1 MLLRSACGRCF
12 GIRSL
17 GSAVLVGLAMFGT
30 ARAATIDDAPP
41 PYVEPEFADLLTI
54 CNDALLANPTYLAA
68 RSAYDAAQEAIP
80 LARGKLLPQLGAAA
94 QIDRVN
100 EDIEGNYYSVV
111 DISISETY
119 TRTLYGAQ
127 LKQAIYR
134 PELFL
139 GLSKAE
145 LQQKQ
150 AFFGMD
156 AAQDALLMGI
166 TEAYFGVLA
175 AQDAQ
180 IFARSQRITLQQQ
193 LDYIR
198 SRTDAGLATISD
210 LKAAQAAHELA
221 VADATAADNTLTAA
235 FITLG
240 SLTGKTYRKLKRLP
254 AEIALSSPQPADE
267 GVWIERAKTQN
278 PAVLAARAGMEVARV
293 DRRIAQRGRYPKVDV
308 TGLAYKLDNGGG
320 LTGDRIEEDMRIGA
334 ALSLPLYSGGQIS
347 AAIRG
352 ATALE
357 NKAES
362 EAEAA
367 SARAVRETRIAYLNT
382 SAGLQRV
389 LALKRAVE
397 AAIEAEAAA
406 RAGFDSGTRT
416 NADVLDAIDKR
427 YQAEANFAAARY
439 KFIVNS
445 LQLKQLS
452 GNLLTADLAQI
463 NRMLQVPSAANA
475 AFTTP

>member
-1 MLLRSACGRCF
+1 MLLRSARGRCLSV
-12 GIRSL
+12 RPL
-17 GSAVLVGLAMFGT
+17 GCAVLMVFAALGT
-30 ARAATIDDAPP
+30 ARAATVDDPPP
-41 PYVEPEFADLLTI
+41 PYVEPEFTDLLAI
-54 CNDALLANPTYLAA
+54 CNDALLSNPSYAAA
-68 RSAYDAAQEAIP
+68 RSAYQAAQEAIP
-80 LARGKLLPQLGAAA
+80 LARGKLLPQLGVRA

-100 EDIEGNYYSVV
+100 EDIEGNYYGVV
-111 DISISETY
+111 DISISEIY

-127 LKQAIYR
+127 LTQAIYR
-134 PELFL
+134 PDLFL

-156 AAQDALLMGI
+156 AAQDALLLGSA
-166 TEAYFGVLA
+166 EAYFGVLA

-180 IFARSQRITLQQQ
+180 IFARAQLLTLRQQ

-221 VADATAADNTLTAA
+221 VADAAAADNTLTAA
-235 FITLG
+235 LITLG
-240 SLTGKTYRKLKRLP
+240 SLTGKNYKKLKRLP
-254 AEIALSSPQPADE
+254 AEIALTPPQPADE
-267 GVWIERAKTQN
+267 NIWIERARTQN
-278 PAVLAARAGMEVARV
+278 PAVLAARASMEVARV
-293 DRRIAQRGRYPKVDV
+293 DRRIAQRGRYPKIDV

-334 ALSLPLYSGGQIS
+334 ALNLPLYSGGQIS

-357 NKAES
+357 DKAEA

-367 SARAVRETRIAYLNT
+367 TARAVRETRIAYLNT

-389 LALKRAVE
+389 LALQRAVE
-397 AAIEAEAAA
+397 AAIEAEGSA
-406 RAGFDSGTRT
+406 RAGYDSGTRT

-439 KFIVNS
+439 KFLVNS

-452 GNLLTADLAQI
+452 GNLLVSDLAQI
-463 NRMLQVPSAANA
+463 NRLLQVPATAASNPA
-475 AFTTP
+475 SP

>member
-1 MLLRSACGRCF
+1 MLLRSARGRCF
-12 GIRSL
+12 GVRPLGCAVMMAVAVL
-17 GSAVLVGLAMFGT
+17 GSA
-30 ARAATIDDAPP
+30 RAETMDDAPP
-41 PYVEPEFADLLTI
+41 PYVEPEFADLLAI
-54 CNDALLANPTYLAA
+54 CNDALLFNPTYAAA
-68 RSAYDAAQEAIP
+68 RSAYQAAQEAIP
-80 LARGKLLPQLGAAA
+80 LARGKLLPQLGARA
-94 QIDRVN
+94 QVDRVN
-100 EDIEGNYYSVV
+100 EDIQGNYYGAV

-127 LKQAIYR
+127 LTQAVYR
-134 PELFL
+134 PDLFL

-166 TEAYFGVLA
+166 AEAYFGVLA

-180 IFARSQRITLQQQ
+180 TFARSQQETLRQQF
-193 LDYIR
+193 DYIS
-198 SRTDAGLATISD
+198 SRAEAGLATISD
-210 LKAAQAAHELA
+210 LKAAQAAYELA
-221 VADATAADNTLTAA
+221 VADASAADNTLMAA
-235 FITLG
+235 LISLG
-240 SLTGKTYRKLKRLP
+240 SITGKNYRKLKRLP
-254 AEIALSSPQPADE
+254 AEIALTPPQPADE
-267 GVWIERAKTQN
+267 NIWIERARTQN
-278 PAVLAARAGMEVARV
+278 PAVLAAQAAMEVARV

-357 NKAES
+357 DKA

-367 SARAVRETRIAYLNT
+367 AATSRAVRETRIAYLNT

-397 AAIEAEAAA
+397 AAIEAESSA
-406 RAGFDSGTRT
+406 RAGYDAGTRT

-439 KFIVNS
+439 KFLVNS

-463 NRMLQVPSAANA
+463 NRLLQVPLAA
-475 AFTTP
+475 TRP